1 MASKRTCFTNCW
13 NKKYCYTRFNKPTGF
28 LSQYRSYAPIQ
39 PVSIPAI
46 PNNQNIGSKKIIT
59 ETLNGKQRH
68 YYLDQTIH
76 QPDSDRYQ
84 RPVFEW
90 AHLEEGQ
97 SMSNGA
103 FSKSYASDRHPSTTR
118 SDQSHIRFLGHVNQW
133 FRNMFL
139 PVGYPSSVHGCYKK
153 VHMWLFA
160 ENVAGSAISVL
171 TAQAMLTSIGASTA
185 AHETAALAIAVDWV
199 LKDGIGELGK
209 MLMIQRFAHQFDTHP
224 KRWKLYG
231 EACSISGA
239 LMQLATCITNPHH
252 FLFFASIGVG
262 LRSMHYSIW
271 AATHTTFTRNMA
283 THNGVNVGDI
293 VAKADSQ
300 LSLAHLLGM
309 VSGIGMLAVSFQPA
323 ALFAWFSVLSAIQ
336 IVCTG
341 LLLRE
346 ARFEVLDQYRLVLI
360 PREFMSEKN
369 ALRIPTLD
377 QVVRFENW
385 LNEGLSKG
393 QVVTDLSIGVTVD
406 DAFKHSRLSHALQIF
421 KNGKYLLG
429 FKLAD
434 STHSQIKVY
443 VVLHQSIQPVHVIQA
458 AFHAVRFEKEIIRQT
473 QSTGAPISLHD
484 AENILESSLAWTL
497 DNFPAYLDG
506 LEEQKWKTDLI
517 IWGDRGI
524 RVVWD
529 IEE

>member
-1 MASKRTCFTNCW
+1 
-13 NKKYCYTRFNKPTGF
+13 
-28 LSQYRSYAPIQ
+28 
-39 PVSIPAI
+39 
-46 PNNQNIGSKKIIT
+46 
-59 ETLNGKQRH
+59 
-68 YYLDQTIH
+68 
-76 QPDSDRYQ
+76 
-84 RPVFEW
+84 
-90 AHLEEGQ
+90 
-97 SMSNGA
+97 
-103 FSKSYASDRHPSTTR
+103 
-118 SDQSHIRFLGHVNQW
+118 
-133 FRNMFL
+133 
-139 PVGYPSSVHGCYKK
+139 
-153 VHMWLFA
+153 
-160 ENVAGSAISVL
+160 
-171 TAQAMLTSIGASTA
+171 MLTSIGASTA
-185 AHETAALAIAVDWV
+185 AHETAALAIAVAWV
-199 LKDGIGELGK
+199 LKDRIGNLGK

-252 FLFFASIGVG
+252 FLFFASSGVG
-262 LRSMHYSIW
+262 LRSMRSSIW
-271 AATHTTFTRNMA
+271 AATHTTLTRNMA

-309 VSGIGMLAVSFQPA
+309 VSG
-323 ALFAWFSVLSAIQ
+323 

-421 KNGKYLLG
+421 KV
-429 FKLAD
+429 
-434 STHSQIKVY
+434 ST
-443 VVLHQSIQPVHVIQA
+443 A
-458 AFHAVRFEKEIIRQT
+458 R
-473 QSTGAPISLHD
+473 
-484 AENILESSLAWTL
+484 N
-497 DNFPAYLDG
+497 
-506 LEEQKWKTDLI
+506 
-517 IWGDRGI
+517 
-524 RVVWD
+524 
-529 IEE
+529 